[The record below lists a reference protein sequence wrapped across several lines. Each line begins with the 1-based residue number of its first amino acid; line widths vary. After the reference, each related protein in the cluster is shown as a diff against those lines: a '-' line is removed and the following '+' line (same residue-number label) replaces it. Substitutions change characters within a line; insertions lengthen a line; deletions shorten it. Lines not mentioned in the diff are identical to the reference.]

1 MAETESLSP
10 IDRYFRAR
18 ASKASEGVEG
28 LAEMLLKKDRIAQEK
43 QHAKEWKEKTLSKP
57 TSNDQ
62 KELKRIQD
70 EHNQANME
78 IKASSY
84 TKAVLDKGKEH
95 FQEAQVIL
103 ANKGTQ
109 APEWLHVEEILQSSE
124 AAEFAARIA
133 ELPGELREDPN
144 VLFHEAA
151 KLYWSVDWSGSPP
164 EARREVRAILDRT
177 FSEIDRLAKANHLD
191 FGETPR
197 DTLLEGIDHSVAR
210 VHLKTITDAE
220 IAARPRDEQDQV
232 KHLQNTVDTY
242 QEIFDLPQNQS
253 LENQRE
259 QLENL
264 INNLSTGTVG
274 DHVQYNRK
282 ETIAYIASAQARKNR
297 LDMHI
302 ESQKHVD
309 FKDFTGSGQE
319 FFAEVDKYHG
329 RIGVSEQK
337 QIKDRFNSPAFKD
350 KDRKEFVAEVKKN
363 IRLVMQ
369 QLESDDDHDWA
380 LRPGFSQNERELNEY
395 FDLLNAVDFNEGKK
409 MIQEIDA
416 RSFEHGVV
424 RSIRTS
430 ASPQFG
436 EAREFI
442 AKYGELADV
451 GYFDA
456 ITRLP
461 GVSQA
466 LQMLEQN
473 AERLI
478 ASENTGKREEIIQEI
493 LKKMRTDKSKP
504 FKQARSR
511 MDQEGVTR
519 EAALRLAERHFMLS
533 GRDGEHYK
541 EFLHK
546 HNLIEY
552 VKDPHGHRIGVVK
565 ETAPMFW
572 NFFRLLYSP
581 EAQITF
587 FHMGAD
593 MTGGKVALWRNGQVI
608 KDVQAGTGVGAEV
621 VYSLFKN
628 HFSLDLDDFYSRRH
642 KGGYLVNAW
651 GWELFDGKNKGTT
664 DSYGQFGKL
673 NEIKKILNP
682 GAESDFDDLHD
693 IWYSEAEDGNRLA
706 GENAKSLTPAET
718 EFRALE
724 RIYLHAKV
732 GEDFAI
738 KMGMTETERT
748 VFMEKRDELLDDV
761 FLIKKDD
768 PLRDKAVG
776 DVIEN
781 FYGKHTGVV
790 KWEGIEKPDEFD
802 EWNKQKKKLND
813 VLDSSTIDQKMKEEI
828 KKAIKDLD
836 DRFTVM
842 QKCQKAFNNKV
853 IGYDDKGKYVPGLG
867 NTDHVKGPRVD
878 NMEGVTGYEEEQ
890 FMDLSKADLSK
901 MPHTRILRQA
911 EVARGNMR
919 DHVTGLNVLMKML
932 NFVGNPSLQNFNQFD
947 IKDSTAYMPPGLAQ
961 AHVIVPAYE
970 ALCDVQR
977 GNLPFGWELYS
988 IPQTRSKY
996 GQVYHVKSLTDA
1008 ALYKFGLTQV
1018 SRGNLTMD
1026 QLIQVRGGRLKHIG
1040 EELGRNVD
1048 FGLMAVVLFAAIQK
1062 QLEKME
1068 KEEK

>member
-1 MAETESLSP
+1 
-10 IDRYFRAR
+10 
-18 ASKASEGVEG
+18 
-28 LAEMLLKKDRIAQEK
+28 MLLKKDRIAQEK
-43 QHAKEWKEKTLSKP
+43 QHAKEWKEKSLSKP
-57 TSNDQ
+57 TSNDP

-84 TKAVLDKGKEH
+84 TKAVIDKGKEH

-133 ELPGELREDPN
+133 DLPSDLREDPN

-151 KLYWSVDWSGSPP
+151 KLYWSIDWSGSPP
-164 EARREVRAILDRT
+164 EARREVRVVLDRT

-191 FGETPR
+191 FGETSR
-197 DTLLEGIDHSVAR
+197 DALLEGIDHSVAR

-274 DHVQYNRK
+274 EHVQYNRK

-297 LDMHI
+297 LDMYI
-302 ESQKHVD
+302 ESRKHVD
-309 FKDFTGSGQE
+309 FKDFTGSGKE
-319 FFAEVDKYHG
+319 FFEEVDKYHG

-337 QIKDRFNSPAFKD
+337 QIKERFKSPAFKD
-350 KDRKEFVAEVKKN
+350 KDRKEFVTEVKKN

-395 FDLLNAVDFNEGKK
+395 FDLLNAVDLNEGKK

-466 LQMLEQN
+466 LQLLEQN

-493 LKKMRTDKSKP
+493 LKTMRTDKSKP

-552 VKDPHGHRIGVVK
+552 IKDSKGHRIGVVK

-593 MTGGKVALWRNGQVI
+593 MTGQKVALWRNGQAVKNVI
-608 KDVQAGTGVGAEV
+608 SGQGVGAEV

-642 KGGYLVNAW
+642 AGGYLTNGW
-651 GWELFDGKNKGTT
+651 GWELFDGKNKATT
-664 DSYGQFGKL
+664 DSYWTFHELPELRKMGDPTK
-673 NEIKKILNP
+673 N
-682 GAESDFDDLHD
+682 AEFDDLHA
-693 IWYSEAEDGNRLA
+693 IWYSEAEDGSRLA

-732 GEDFAI
+732 GEDFAL
-738 KMGMTETERT
+738 KMGMTENERT
-748 VFMEKRDELLDDV
+748 AFMEKRNELLDDV

-768 PLRDKAVG
+768 SLRDKAV
-776 DVIEN
+776 DDILKN

-790 KWEGIEKPDEFD
+790 TWEGIEKPDEFD
-802 EWNKQKKKLND
+802 EWNKQKKKLNG
-813 VLDSSTIDQKMKEEI
+813 VLDSSTMDQKTREAIE
-828 KKAIKDLD
+828 KAMSDLD
-836 DRFTVM
+836 DRFKVM

-853 IGYDDKGKYVPGLG
+853 IGYDDKGVYVQG
-867 NTDHVKGPRVD
+867 NTDHVKGPRTG
-878 NMEGVTGYEEEQ
+878 NMTDVIGYEEEQ

-919 DHVTGLNVLMKML
+919 DHVSGLNVLMKML
-932 NFVGNPSLQNFNQFD
+932 NFVGKPSMENFNQFD
-947 IKDSTAYMPPGLAQ
+947 IKDSTAYMPPGRAQ
-961 AHVIVPAYE
+961 AHVLVPAYE

-988 IPQTRSKY
+988 IPATRSKY
-996 GQVYHVKSLTDA
+996 GQVYHVKSLTDG

-1026 QLIQVRGGRLKHIG
+1026 QLIHARGGNGLGAHAKHAV